1 MMLNI
6 SIKIIPKKQGNNK
19 NMKIRKQNFFN
30 TTWAIV
36 KFIIGWLLVFMGA
49 IVLCFIPKGKMSVKY
64 MRLFMR
70 QFNFLMGVRFKVK
83 GKLTTKRPLLCVCN
97 HISVF
102 ELSTIPVA
110 LGGSFFGKKEISE
123 WPLIGW
129 MAKKFGVIFIDR
141 RPSHAIDALT
151 AVKTELERVDYPMFI
166 FPEGTSTNGAY
177 VKQFKSSLFDV
188 IEKTG
193 ATVQPIVIHYR
204 LRDGTKIND
213 IDMANHFA
221 YFDNKKID
229 CGPYCKIERS
239 AFMQVFHIMVLG
251 GFLVEIE
258 VLPVA
263 NLKGMNRKEIA
274 ETLYEIISKEY
285 MKNK

>member
-1 MMLNI
+1 
-6 SIKIIPKKQGNNK
+6 
-19 NMKIRKQNFFN
+19 MKIRNQNVFN

-36 KFIIGWLLVFMGA
+36 KFVFAWIYVVLSA
-49 IVLCFIPKGKMSVKY
+49 IVLCFIPHGKFSVKY
-64 MRLFMR
+64 MQSFMRLFNW
-70 QFNFLMGVRFKVK
+70 FMGVRFKIN
-83 GKLTTKRPLLCVCN
+83 GKLSSKRPLLCMCN

-102 ELSTIPVA
+102 EISTISAA
-110 LGGSFFGKKEISE
+110 LGGSFFGKKEIES

-129 MAKKFGVIFIDR
+129 MAKKFGVVFIDR
-141 RPSHAIDALT
+141 RPSHAVEALDAI
-151 AVKTELERVDYPMFI
+151 KHELNNVDYPLFI

-193 ATVQPIVIHYR
+193 TTVQPVVIHYR
-204 LRDGTKIND
+204 LRDGTKISD
-213 IDMANHFA
+213 EDMANHFA
-221 YFDNKKID
+221 YFDNKKMD

-258 VLPVA
+258 ILPVV
-263 NLKGMNRKEIA
+263 NLKNMDRKQMA
-274 ETLYEIISKEY
+274 EKLHKIISNKY